1 MSYWKNQLD
10 NITGSGGQIKVKFT
24 NEEGATKWLNLTS
37 DEFASIEA
45 LMLSI
50 EEPEILPERVIFRKF
65 PHNGEVIALFPD
77 QYNERNGNIG
87 SYMHNGQHAET
98 APDFGDTV
106 PCHEFHALYLEL
118 QQQGYRDLKIVQRFG
133 KLGRK

>member
-1 MSYWKNQLD
+1 MAKTFKLD
-10 NITGSGGQIKVKFT
+10 HTQAMILLT
-24 NEEGATKWLNLTS
+24 NLRDIRDGKEHAATVLQ
-37 DEFASIEA
+37 ESIENA
-45 LMLSI
+45 EAWASATA
-50 EEPEILPERVIFRKF
+50 EPERVIFRKF

-77 QYNERNGNIG
+77 QLNNRTGDIM

-118 QQQGYRDLKIVQRFG
+118 QGQGYRDLKIVQRFG